1 MPISAASCRCRSAAA
16 PSRPKWSPRH
26 SCPIAISAKPKPVE
40 RPAMTTK
47 FTPDHEYIRVEGS
60 TGIVGITPYAQEAL
74 GDIVFVELPSV
85 GKVLKKGDEAAVV
98 ESVKAA
104 SEIYAPV
111 SGTVTEVN
119 DTLSGNPG
127 LINSDPVATGW
138 IYKIAIS
145 DAGEIDSLL
154 DDAAYADLTK

>member
-1 MPISAASCRCRSAAA
+1 
-16 PSRPKWSPRH
+16 
-26 SCPIAISAKPKPVE
+26 
-40 RPAMTTK
+40 MTTK

-60 TGIVGITPYAQEAL
+60 TGIVGITNYAQEAL

-119 DTLSGNPG
+119 EALNGNPG
-127 LINSDPVATGW
+127 LVNADPGAEGW
-138 IYKIAIS
+138 MFKIAIS
-145 DAGEIDSLL
+145 NAGEIDSLL